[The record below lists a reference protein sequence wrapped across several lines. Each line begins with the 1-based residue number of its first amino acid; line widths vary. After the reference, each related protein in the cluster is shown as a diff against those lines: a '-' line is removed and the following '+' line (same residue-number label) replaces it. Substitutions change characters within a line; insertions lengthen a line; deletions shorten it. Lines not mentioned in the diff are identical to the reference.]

1 MDMAVNE
8 DQLAAELKN
17 LRESLTD
24 FRNEMRTTLNGFVR
38 SDVYAAQQET
48 TRAQQETMRA
58 QQAADMEKLRGD
70 ISELRSSVKRLDDD
84 KRQSRGVVW
93 GAFASAAVALLVSF
107 FRSG

>member
-38 SDVYAAQQET
+38 SDVYAANL
-48 TRAQQETMRA
+48 ETMRA

-70 ISELRSSVKRLDDD
+70 LTELRSTVKRLDED

-93 GAFASAAVALLVSF
+93 GAFASAAVALMVAF
-107 FRSG
+107 FKGG